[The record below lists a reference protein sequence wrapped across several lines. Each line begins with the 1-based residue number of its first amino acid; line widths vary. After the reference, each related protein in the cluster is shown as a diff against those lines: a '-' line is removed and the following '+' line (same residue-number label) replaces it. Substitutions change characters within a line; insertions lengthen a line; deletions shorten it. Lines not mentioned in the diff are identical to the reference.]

1 MPATH
6 TLPTGDRRT
15 LGERV
20 NVHLRERLMGGEIAS
35 GDKLSLRAVAEAL
48 GVSMTPV
55 REAVARLAAEDALEV
70 LPKSGVRVP
79 LMTLTRFHE
88 LTTVRLAIEGF
99 AAECAALRRTDAD
112 LAVIRTADAEF
123 RRQCRAARPDLARA
137 VRANKKLHF
146 AVYQAAELPALTQI
160 ITGLWLKIGPVLN
173 LDMRSSTRRL
183 SQNEAQR
190 HHAAL
195 VAALVA
201 GDSAAARAA
210 LVADI
215 KGAARFIEVQGQL
228 PA

>member
-1 MPATH
+1 VPATL
-6 TLPTGDRRT
+6 TLPTGERRT

-20 NVHLRERLMGGEIAS
+20 NAHLRERLMGGEIAP

-55 REAVARLAAEDALEV
+55 REAVARLTAEDALEV
-70 LPKSGVRVP
+70 LPKSAVRVP

-112 LAVIRTADAEF
+112 LAVIRTTDAEF

-137 VRANKKLHF
+137 VRANKSLHF
-146 AVYQAAELPALTQI
+146 AVYQAAGLPALTQI

-173 LDMRSSTRRL
+173 LDMRSSMRRL
-183 SQNEAQR
+183 SQNEAEL